1 MIFVKRRVQKGFD
14 EEAASRKAARSHF
27 RDWIDYC
34 GVAFLQEFT
43 GMWSHIF
50 RIFGARKFWYV
61 GFKNSK
67 VFKKCVGSFQDDLV
81 KTLYKVDA

>member
-1 MIFVKRRVQKGFD
+1 MIFFKRRVQKGFD
-14 EEAASRKAARSHF
+14 EEAARSHF

-50 RIFGARKFWYV
+50 RIFGARKFRNV
-61 GFKNSK
+61 G
-67 VFKKCVGSFQDDLV
+67 V
-81 KTLYKVDA
+81 

>member
-1 MIFVKRRVQKGFD
+1 MIFFKRRVQKGFD

-34 GVAFLQEFT
+34 GFAFLQEFT

-50 RIFGARKFWYV
+50 RIFGARKFRYV
-61 GFKNSK
+61 GVLK
-67 VFKKCVGSFQDDLV
+67 
-81 KTLYKVDA
+81 

>member
-1 MIFVKRRVQKGFD
+1 MEVMIFFKRRVQKGFD

-43 GMWSHIF
+43 GIGRTFS
-50 RIFGARKFWYV
+50 
-61 GFKNSK
+61 GFSGPENS
-67 VFKKCVGSFQDDLV
+67 GM
-81 KTLYKVDA
+81 